1 MYEFKWTLPL
11 DAKQTVTLQIASKSS
26 WIGRKTLRVGDHVV
40 YRRAR
45 MEGIEHTFADPA
57 GEHTLQLTWEPISE
71 SASWQPILVC
81 DGVELE
87 ESTGAQPPRT
97 TERPPLLALVTGV
110 TYLTILMMVV
120 MLPHVWKM
128 LYAGL
133 SHSDSRAIV
142 LDVTD
147 GEEDAALVL
156 ARNLLP
162 EATVGQPYQAS
173 LAVEC
178 GSPPYTWK
186 LVKGSLPDGLAFD
199 AETARVSGAPR
210 NAGDKVVRVRVT
222 DATGAQAERPY
233 VVSVRPER
241 PAEPR
246 LVTRTLPVAH
256 TGEEYVAQLRVE
268 GGKPPYDW
276 VVNARKLPQQ
286 LSFDRKEG
294 TLRGMVQPETADRKE
309 QEPPIPT
316 AVPLQ
321 FGVADSGYSPYEH
334 IAPWFVPLAATAVC
348 LLGYWNMRRWGV
360 MLYGVFIVGQLG
372 AGLATAYPLSGT
384 AIVLQALVFSVGAA
398 YYNRMQST
406 LAGARTGVP

>member
-11 DAKQTVTLQIASKSS
+11 DPKQIVTLQIASQSS
-26 WIGRKTLRVGDHVV
+26 WIGRKTLRVGDRVV

-45 MEGIEHTFADPA
+45 MEGVEHTFADPA
-57 GEHTLQLTWEPISE
+57 GEHTLRLTWEPISG
-71 SASWQPILVC
+71 SASWRPILLC

-87 ESTGAQPPRT
+87 ELTGAQPPRT
-97 TERPPLLALVTGV
+97 AERPPLLALVTGI

-133 SHSDSRAIV
+133 GHSDSRAIV
-142 LDVTD
+142 LDVSD
-147 GEEDAALVL
+147 GREDAALVL

-162 EATVGQPYQAS
+162 EATVGQPYRTS
-173 LAVEC
+173 LAVER
-178 GSPPYTWK
+178 GSPPYAWN
-186 LVKGSLPDGLAFD
+186 LVKGSLPDGLAFH
-199 AETARVSGAPR
+199 ANAARVSGTPQD
-210 NAGDKVVRVRVT
+210 AGDKVIRVRVT

-241 PAEPR
+241 STEPR

-256 TGEEYVAQLRVE
+256 SGEEYVAQLRVE

-276 VVNARKLPQQ
+276 VVNTRKLPQR
-286 LSFDRKEG
+286 LSFDRKAG
-294 TLRGMVQPETADRKE
+294 TLRGVVGPETPDRKE
-309 QEPPIPT
+309 WEPPIPT

-321 FGVADSGYSPYEH
+321 FGVIDSAYSPYEN
-334 IAPWFVPLAATAVC
+334 IAPWFIPLAATAIC

-360 MLYGVFIVGQLG
+360 ILYGVFIVGQLG

-384 AIVLQALVFSVGAA
+384 AIVLQALIFSVGAA
-398 YYNRMQST
+398 YYSRMQSR
-406 LAGARTGVP
+406 LAGVRTGMP